1 MNLLLNYIKYF
12 SPLLGIL
19 IYWSCAA
26 IMSPSGGEK
35 DTIPPEL
42 IETIPANRSTQ
53 FKGGRVE
60 LIFSE
65 YLDAKTVDKGIRVL
79 PYLPDLPQIIYKGRR
94 VFIEFPESLPK
105 NQTYIIIINR
115 DLTDEHK
122 VKLSQSIQIAFS
134 TGDKIDGASISGK
147 VYYPNLSSVNLWK
160 IKEESDLY
168 QFYKRSPDYVVD
180 TGDSGNYE
188 FKYLSSGTYRLAAV
202 DQSISG
208 LQIITDRMVYGMS
221 WKPHLE
227 LKDQEQLNNVDIRIP
242 TQSNALKMVSA
253 EWMKGAWGQITFSK
267 DIIGMIDNMSL
278 NVIYADLTQADL
290 NIFNDPLDKKK
301 INFITDKLISDY
313 ISINTSG
320 ISIDGNSV
328 IDSSLI
334 KIKMDTT
341 TDTTAI
347 SVIYPQEKH
356 VVNVEQDSIV
366 PLKVVFSSIVDYENS
381 KGAFIIMEDSLSI
394 KLDAIWTSPLSV
406 NLLPNNNWK
415 PKTLYSLIIK
425 KDSIP
430 QVYGDPLKDS
440 LTTITFRT
448 TEFQRF
454 GSLIVNPINKTPMQ
468 LVVELSKIEKEST
481 IYRTNVK
488 SLGTIRINQLPE
500 DNYNLFFF
508 QDLNGD
514 NKHSTGTIDPFLPA
528 EWFQV
533 YPDTIKIRANWE
545 LELNHAFMGI
555 K

>member
-1 MNLLLNYIKYF
+1 
-12 SPLLGIL
+12 
-19 IYWSCAA
+19 
-26 IMSPSGGEK
+26 MSPSGGEK

-65 YLDAKTVDKGIRVL
+65 YLDAKTVDKAIRVL

-208 LQIITDRMVYGMS
+208 LQIIPDRMVYGMS

-301 INFITDKLISDY
+301 LNFITDKLISDY

-356 VVNVEQDSIV
+356 VVNVELDSIV
-366 PLKVVFSSIVDYENS
+366 PLKVVFSSIVDYGNS

-488 SLGTIRINQLPE
+488 SLGTIRINELPE

-514 NKHSTGTIDPFLPA
+514 NKHSTGTVDPFLPA

-545 LELNHAFMGI
+545 LELNQVFMGI